1 MSAQEAL
8 HFMPKRLSIKEFSE
22 AIGLSVGTVSRAF
35 NDHPSVHEATRE
47 NVLRKARELGYEP
60 NRAAR
65 TLATGRT
72 WNVSLWFPL
81 VSDSYTVTVIEHLED
96 VALSDGYELMV
107 SDLRP
112 GAFDNERLIRLLRW
126 STDGVL
132 VEGGHD
138 WLSGFLERVGPVH
151 KPIVSMGH
159 ECCPDTDHVGIAL
172 SKGTETAVVHL
183 HAQGC
188 RRIAY
193 LCPADYEAELRLK
206 SSRYEGYLSGTTRC
220 GLEPEFITF
229 SRNIGSI
236 VRSALLEHIRRHGCP
251 EGIFCYNDA
260 CALTAIQAL
269 RETGNSVPRHV
280 RVVGCDDIEEA
291 SLNAPSL
298 STLRTPLA
306 EMCRV
311 SWHFLRNRMKNPD
324 MPLQRHMV
332 EPELVVRAS
341 SVAVSAPAG

>member
-1 MSAQEAL
+1 
-8 HFMPKRLSIKEFSE
+8 MPKRLSIKEFSE
-22 AIGLSVGTVSRAF
+22 AVGLSVGTVSRAF
-35 NDHPSVHEATRE
+35 NDHPSVQETTRE
-47 NVLRKARELGYEP
+47 KVLRKAKELGYEP

-65 TLATGRT
+65 QLATGRT
-72 WNVSLWFPL
+72 RNVSLWFPL
-81 VSDSYTVTVIEHLED
+81 VSDSYAVTVIEHLED
-96 VALSDGYELMV
+96 MALSDGYELMV

-112 GAFDNERLIRLLRW
+112 GAFDNERLLRLLRW

-138 WLSGFLERVGPVH
+138 WLGGFLERVGQVH
-151 KPIVSMGH
+151 KPIISMGH
-159 ECCPDTDHVGIAL
+159 ECCPGTDHVGIAL
-172 SKGTETAVVHL
+172 SKGTEAAVAHL
-183 HAQGC
+183 YAQGC

-193 LCPADYEAELRLK
+193 LCTADYGTELRLE
-206 SSRYEGYLSGTTRC
+206 SSRYQGYLSGTARC
-220 GLEPEFITF
+220 GLEPETITF

-291 SLNAPSL
+291 ALDTPAL
-298 STLRTPLA
+298 STLRTPVT
-306 EMCRV
+306 EMCSTAWR
-311 SWHFLRNRMKNPD
+311 FLRNRMEDPGL
-324 MPLQRHMV
+324 PLQRRML
-332 EPELVVRAS
+332 EAELVVRAS
-341 SVAVSAPAG
+341 SSPNPARTD